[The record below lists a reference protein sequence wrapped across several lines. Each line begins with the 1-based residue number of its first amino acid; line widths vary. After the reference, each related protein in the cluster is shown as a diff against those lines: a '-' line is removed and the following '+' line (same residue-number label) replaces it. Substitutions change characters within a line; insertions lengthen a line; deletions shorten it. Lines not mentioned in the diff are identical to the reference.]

1 MVAVALFATL
11 DRLFQCIYLNHGQQK
26 RVREMRARRKKT
38 RRETYQNLMIPNSA
52 TQNSLIQTDIV
63 FDV

>member
-11 DRLFQCIYLNHGQQK
+11 NRLFQRIYLHHGQQK
-26 RVREMRARRKKT
+26 RVREMGESRKKT

-52 TQNSLIQTDIV
+52 KQNTLIQTDIIY
-63 FDV
+63 DV